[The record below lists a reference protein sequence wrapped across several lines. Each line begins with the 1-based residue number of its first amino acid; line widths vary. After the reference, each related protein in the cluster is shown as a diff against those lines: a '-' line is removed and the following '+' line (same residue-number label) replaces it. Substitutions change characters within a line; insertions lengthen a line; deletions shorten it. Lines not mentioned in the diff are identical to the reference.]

1 MGWMNKYFWLF
12 PRGVCN
18 TVSDCKRIENGGGSF
33 ACSAGA
39 SCAPGEPGS
48 GTPELSPRLIF
59 ADVEA
64 GIGVGFTM
72 FMGNTD
78 MHMFKMRG
86 GEVYGVS
93 AILGAASSSG
103 WE

>member
-1 MGWMNKYFWLF
+1 M
-12 PRGVCN
+12 P
-18 TVSDCKRIENGGGSF
+18 
-33 ACSAGA
+33 AG
-39 SCAPGEPGS
+39 
-48 GTPELSPRLIF
+48 PEGAALTPRLLL
-59 ADVEA
+59 ADVET

-78 MHMFKMRG
+78 MHMFKMYD

-93 AILGAASSSG
+93 AISGAASSSG